1 MKRLIA
7 VLLLLIGTVL
17 MSFAEDFLD
26 DAMRTKLFD
35 DAMRTGLKEKVIVD
49 GNYNAYKQVEKVFED
64 ATTVG
69 ETVGVISGYATNS
82 DSFNEFADNIR
93 EHEFQSETLQKAQ
106 DWGKKIG
113 DAVADVYIWATSDD

>member
-1 MKRLIA
+1 MRKLVA
-7 VLLLLIGTVL
+7 VLLLLIGTVS

-26 DAMRTKLFD
+26 DAMKK
-35 DAMRTGLKEKVIVD
+35 GLKEKAIVD
-49 GNYNAYKQVEKVFED
+49 GNYNAYKQVEKVFDD
-64 ATTVG
+64 ASTVG